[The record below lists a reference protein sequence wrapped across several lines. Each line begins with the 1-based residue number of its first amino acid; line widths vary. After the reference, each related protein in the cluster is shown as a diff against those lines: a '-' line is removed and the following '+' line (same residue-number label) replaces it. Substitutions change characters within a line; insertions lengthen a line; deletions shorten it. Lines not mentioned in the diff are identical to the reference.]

1 MNFARNE
8 NHWIDWRVWYKP
20 RKKRSQRFLFAVT
33 LAKLAPF
40 YLKLKLTTRSVAN
53 FSFCHQVIWSPWV
66 CVQCACTCCIRPRSW
81 GDQPATAFSW
91 RFRHHNRGRW
101 ISAWQQSFASFYLLQ
116 PFYSSKKIR
125 FRLKH
130 SMKKTRECQARF
142 AIFLP
147 SLFASKPIFF
157 EFLADFASQFHS
169 KIFALRGLLLLDNIF
184 AFWYY
189 VEHYISFGGILWLG
203 IKLRR
208 KNDMRRAKRD
218 VFATKW

>member
-1 MNFARNE
+1 MICDVNPKMPNFARNE

-91 RFRHHNRGRW
+91 RFRRHNRGRW

-116 PFYSSKKIR
+116 PFYSSKKKFNFGWNI
-125 FRLKH
+125 LW
-130 SMKKTRECQARF
+130 KKRGNVKRDSWF
-142 AIFLP
+142 FFP
-147 SLFASKPIFF
+147 RDSL
-157 EFLADFASQFHS
+157 ASQFFRSLPISLRNSIQKSLHCAGGYYLT
-169 KIFALRGLLLLDNIF
+169 IFLLFDIMLNITS
-184 AFWYY
+184 
-189 VEHYISFGGILWLG
+189 VLEESFG
-203 IKLRR
+203 
-208 KNDMRRAKRD
+208 
-218 VFATKW
+218 